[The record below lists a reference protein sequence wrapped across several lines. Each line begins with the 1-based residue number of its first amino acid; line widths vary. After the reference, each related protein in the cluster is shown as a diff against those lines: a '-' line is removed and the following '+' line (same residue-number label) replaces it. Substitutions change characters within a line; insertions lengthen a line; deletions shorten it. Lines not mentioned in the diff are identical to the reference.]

1 MNSEFR
7 HVQYRLHSTY
17 STYDE
22 IFLIIMNYP
31 RTATASLQTKPDT
44 KSLLLHGRAYRQ
56 WFPNQRE
63 EYLLGRCFLR
73 GVLGLAFKLLVIWLC
88 LIFSQ
93 QQVSLDLCVNDKLY
107 FGRASIYLYLTVWKC
122 TSLTYLINRLL

>member
-1 MNSEFR
+1 
-7 HVQYRLHSTY
+7 
-17 STYDE
+17 
-22 IFLIIMNYP
+22 MNYP

-93 QQVSLDLCVNDKLY
+93 QQVSLDLCVNDKLC
-107 FGRASIYLYLTVWKC
+107 FGRASTSLPHGLVWKC
-122 TSLTYLINRLL
+122 TQA